1 MRIAAAGLLTAGL
14 VLAGW
19 ELVPAAGRAAAQD
32 DLGGLPKAPGQEE
45 VFYLCNA
52 CHSIRLVTQQ
62 RLSRQRWDRLL
73 DWMVEEQGMGELAPE
88 DRSLILDYLTTYY
101 GQDVPRS

>member
-1 MRIAAAGLLTAGL
+1 MRIAAGLLTAGL

-62 RLSRQRWDRLL
+62 RCRASPGTGSWTGWWRSRAW
-73 DWMVEEQGMGELAPE
+73 ASSP
-88 DRSLILDYLTTYY
+88 
-101 GQDVPRS
+101 PRTAA